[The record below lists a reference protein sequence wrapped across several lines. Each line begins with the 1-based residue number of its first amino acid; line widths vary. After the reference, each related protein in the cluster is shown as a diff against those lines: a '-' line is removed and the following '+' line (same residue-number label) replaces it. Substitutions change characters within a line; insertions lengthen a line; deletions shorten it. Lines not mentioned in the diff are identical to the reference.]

1 MAAVIFRV
9 IYVSLRAPD
18 YLSRLICVGI
28 AAALIFQVCIN
39 VGMCLGLVPVIGLT
53 LPFISYGGSSIVS
66 MYLAMGIVSS
76 IHAHPT
82 PSTRSR
88 YIQPPQ

>member
-1 MAAVIFRV
+1 MLEIPAPGAHMIYSASIAVAIGEELGLLGCAFTLLLLAAVIFRV

-39 VGMCLGLVPVIGLT
+39 VGMCLGLVPVIGDRK
-53 LPFISYGGSSIVS
+53 SV
-66 MYLAMGIVSS
+66 V
-76 IHAHPT
+76 
-82 PSTRSR
+82 
-88 YIQPPQ
+88 